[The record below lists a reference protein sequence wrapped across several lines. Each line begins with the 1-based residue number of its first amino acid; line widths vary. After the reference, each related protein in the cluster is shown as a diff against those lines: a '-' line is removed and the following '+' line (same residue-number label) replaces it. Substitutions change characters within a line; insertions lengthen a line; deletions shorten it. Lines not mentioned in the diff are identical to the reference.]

1 MRSHSRW
8 QWQRTFNVTIVCT
21 LTLHFLFVPNASS
34 FVDLVTFY
42 PTLADDI
49 VYPEKWTAE
58 SEHDPSMV
66 LFRVVSMKVPG
77 LNGPETWAQLHIL
90 VDSKSM
96 THFISKRSSFASVG
110 FSGDDVKSSFY
121 SRENRWIF
129 GVLVCLLQ
137 FIFHWMTLS
146 SCSVTTSK

>member
-1 MRSHSRW
+1 M
-8 QWQRTFNVTIVCT
+8 TIVST

-49 VYPEKWTAE
+49 VYPEKSTAE

-90 VDSKSM
+90 VDWTPS
-96 THFISKRSSFASVG
+96 
-110 FSGDDVKSSFY
+110 
-121 SRENRWIF
+121 
-129 GVLVCLLQ
+129 Q
-137 FIFHWMTLS
+137 
-146 SCSVTTSK
+146 